1 MLGKRSERVS
11 CMLVTPDLLELLWSV
26 FFTDYTH
33 IDFTALTIFLP
44 FTGLC
49 KREIKNCSRLLR
61 IEVF

>member
-11 CMLVTPDLLELLWSV
+11 YPLVIPDLLELLWNV
-26 FFTDYTH
+26 VFTDYTH

-49 KREIKNCSRLLR
+49 KREIKNWSRLLR